1 MLVELNSKVIHF
13 LNGVFYDELLAVLA
27 IVVLS
32 SLLVHDSYSVED
44 VAYVFQVLWLKLRGG
59 LSFFRAVSWHVQR
72 EVNIVLTLCCFLCR
86 YQFFLDHAKRV
97 PLFLQRL
104 HERVEIE
111 RIIQVRLLLVLTQIR
126 VPIIRE
132 GLLVHEL
139 QVIHIYMLSGK
150 MNLVQM

>member
-1 MLVELNSKVIHF
+1 M
-13 LNGVFYDELLAVLA
+13 
-27 IVVLS
+27 
-32 SLLVHDSYSVED
+32 
-44 VAYVFQVLWLKLRGG
+44 
-59 LSFFRAVSWHVQR
+59 
-72 EVNIVLTLCCFLCR
+72 
-86 YQFFLDHAKRV
+86 

-139 QVIHIYMLSGK
+139 QVIHIDMLSGK
-150 MNLVQM
+150 MCLVHMKISWIYVLGLELIKTAKMRVECVTEGI